1 MKSKIITIIL
11 SIFLVIST
19 YTPCPDGSACPEGIR
34 CCDAGEY
41 YSCCRKEFICCH
53 DGLKCCKNKN
63 HFLKIVFGND
73 IIENSTKSI
82 YKKDK
87 FENLFLKIIDLLNI
101 YQDFHNLNKCVKL
114 VKQLINDFSEKIK
127 RLKNFNDIYNLV
139 DILFN
144 EIVILKP
151 QIIGIMNKYCFN
163 IEKEIKKLI
172 YVG

>member
-1 MKSKIITIIL
+1 M
-11 SIFLVIST
+11 
-19 YTPCPDGSACPEGIR
+19 
-34 CCDAGEY
+34 
-41 YSCCRKEFICCH
+41 
-53 DGLKCCKNKN
+53 
-63 HFLKIVFGND
+63 KIVFGND

-101 YQDFHNLNKCVKL
+101 YQDFHNLNKCEKL

-144 EIVILKP
+144 EKVILKP
-151 QIIGIMNKYCFN
+151 RIIGVMNKYCFT